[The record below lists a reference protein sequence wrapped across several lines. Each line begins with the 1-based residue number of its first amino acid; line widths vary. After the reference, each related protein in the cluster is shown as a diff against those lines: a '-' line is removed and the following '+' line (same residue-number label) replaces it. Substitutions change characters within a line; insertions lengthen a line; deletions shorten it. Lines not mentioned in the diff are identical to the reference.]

1 MPLPRPHYRDR
12 GGHGAP
18 PRRHRAFQ
26 QGRHSPGMGGVA
38 ADEVRAEEGP
48 RRAQPRASR
57 RRIRASREN
66 DGHHQEDYEG
76 DRMVPL
82 APTYHRSTVPY
93 VRTQAMF
100 QLLDTG
106 FVGLIFSCFS
116 EDAQKVGKIQVTA
129 FQSEGGQQHPLPLA
143 IDPVI
148 DLDSSCSSS
157 DNVSASHSA
166 SVEGME
172 QDTGDSRVSKNNKAW
187 RRSMDS
193 TPIMTQIIPQIMNP
207 EKAYSFRTILITH
220 KKRMLI
226 HMIQI

>member
-1 MPLPRPHYRDR
+1 MRCERKKDRVELNPELLAAASAQAEKMTATIKRTTRVIGWYHSHPHITVLPSHVD
-12 GGHGAP
+12 
-18 PRRHRAFQ
+18 
-26 QGRHSPGMGGVA
+26 
-38 ADEVRAEEGP
+38 
-48 RRAQPRASR
+48 
-57 RRIRASREN
+57 
-66 DGHHQEDYEG
+66 
-76 DRMVPL
+76 
-82 APTYHRSTVPY
+82 